1 MLQNVV
7 LSVVVALVLCVITA
21 VIFWIFKKQ
30 KGHSVL
36 LLGICEAGKTSLFTK
51 LIHNTD
57 IVSYTSLK
65 ENCGAYKTEKRNL
78 NIIDVPG
85 HEKVRYEC
93 FRKYKSDLRAL
104 IFLIDSKNIQIEL
117 KDVAEYVLFLLMLPL
132 RFLYNVLTDPQIAY
146 GRYKVL
152 IVCNKQDCTLAKGS
166 VVIRSL
172 LEKELNTL
180 SLTRVGALAG
190 LDPRCVSTPVF
201 LTKPGSTFTFATT
214 RIPIDFVECCV
225 KTDITSV
232 EQWLETI

>member
-7 LSVVVALVLCVITA
+7 FSVVVALVLCVITA
-21 VIFWIFKKQ
+21 VIFWILKKQ

-93 FRKYKSDLRAL
+93 FRKYKSDLR
-104 IFLIDSKNIQIEL
+104 F
-117 KDVAEYVLFLLMLPL
+117 M
-132 RFLYNVLTDPQIAY
+132 YNVLTDPQIAY

-172 LEKELNTL
+172 LEKEL
-180 SLTRVGALAG
+180 
-190 LDPRCVSTPVF
+190 
-201 LTKPGSTFTFATT
+201 
-214 RIPIDFVECCV
+214 
-225 KTDITSV
+225 
-232 EQWLETI
+232 

>member
-1 MLQNVV
+1 MLQNVA
-7 LSVVVALVLCVITA
+7 LSVVVAVLLCVVTA
-21 VIFWIFKKQ
+21 VIFWILKKQ

-65 ENCGAYKTEKRNL
+65 ENCGAYKTEKRVFVTFPNHLQSL
-78 NIIDVPG
+78 NIIDIPG

-93 FRKYKSDLRAL
+93 FRKYRNDLRAL
-104 IFLIDSKNIQIEL
+104 IFMIDSKNIQTEL
-117 KDVAEYVLFLLMLPL
+117 KDVAEFM
-132 RFLYNVLTDPQIAY
+132 YNVLTDPQIAY
-146 GRYKVL
+146 GRHKVL

-180 SLTRVGALAG
+180 TLTRVGALAG
-190 LDPRCVSTPVF
+190 LDPRSGSTPVF

-214 RIPIDFVECCV
+214 RIPVDFVECCV
-225 KTDITSV
+225 KTDIASV
-232 EQWLETI
+232 EQWLKTI

>member
-1 MLQNVV
+1 MLQNVA
-7 LSVVVALVLCVITA
+7 LSVVVALLLCVVTA
-21 VIFWIFKKQ
+21 VILWLLKKQ
-30 KGHSVL
+30 RGHSVL

-65 ENCGAYKTEKRNL
+65 ENCGAYKTEKQSL
-78 NIIDVPG
+78 NIIDIPG

-104 IFLIDSKNIQIEL
+104 IFMIDSKNIQIEL
-117 KDVAEYVLFLLMLPL
+117 KDVAEFM
-132 RFLYNVLTDPQIAY
+132 YNVLTDPQIAY
-146 GRYKVL
+146 GRHKVL

-180 SLTRVGALAG
+180 TITRVGALAG
-190 LDPRCVSTPVF
+190 LDPRSGSTPVF
-201 LTKPGSTFTFATT
+201 LSKPGSTFTFAAT
-214 RIPIDFVECCV
+214 RIPVDFVECCV
-225 KTDITSV
+225 KTDIAPV
-232 EQWLETI
+232 EQWLKTI